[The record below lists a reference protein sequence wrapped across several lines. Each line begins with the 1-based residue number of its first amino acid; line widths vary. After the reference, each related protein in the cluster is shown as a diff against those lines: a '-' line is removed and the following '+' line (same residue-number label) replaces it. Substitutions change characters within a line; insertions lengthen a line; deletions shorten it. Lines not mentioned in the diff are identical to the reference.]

1 MDRYSRN
8 KSMIT
13 EDEQEKLR
21 ASKVC
26 VLGCG
31 GLGGNIIEMLARL
44 GVGTITAVDGDN
56 FDESN
61 LNRQILSNSDTIGL
75 PKAEV
80 AKSRIS
86 IVNSEVELISIVD
99 FINQDNGV
107 EILRG
112 HDIIV
117 DALDSIEIRM
127 QVVDMCKELDLPY
140 VYGAIAGWY
149 GQVATILPG
158 DETLSALYKSK
169 KNKGAETKL
178 GNPSFTPA
186 FVAALQVSEVLKL
199 VTGKGDIL
207 RHSFLHIDMLT
218 HEYEVFEL

>member
-8 KSMIT
+8 KSMISE
-13 EDEQEKLR
+13 EDQRLLGV
-21 ASKVC
+21 SKVC

-31 GLGGNIIEMLARL
+31 GLGGNIIEMLGRL
-44 GVGTITAVDGDN
+44 GVGTITVVDGDS

-61 LNRQILSNSDTIGL
+61 LNRQILSTTETIGL
-75 PKAEV
+75 KKAHV
-80 AKSRIS
+80 AKNRMN
-86 IVNSEVELISIVD
+86 IVNPEIKIISYD
-99 FINQDNGV
+99 NFINLENGL
-107 EILRG
+107 EILADQ
-112 HDIIV
+112 DIVV

-127 QVVDMCKELDLPY
+127 EVVKMCDELKIPY

-158 DETLSALYKSK
+158 DQTLSIINKSK
-169 KNKGAETKL
+169 KNKGEEVKL

-199 VTGKGDIL
+199 ITGKGDIL

-218 HEYEVFEL
+218 HEYEIFKL